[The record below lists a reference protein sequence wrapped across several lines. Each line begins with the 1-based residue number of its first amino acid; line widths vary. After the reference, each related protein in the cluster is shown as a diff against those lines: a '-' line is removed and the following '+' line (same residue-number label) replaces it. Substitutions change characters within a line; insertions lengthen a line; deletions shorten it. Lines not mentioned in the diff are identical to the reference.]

1 MLAVL
6 CLLLVVWQPLS
17 LALTASTVLAALP
30 VRGLPL
36 VAVLVVRILAAG
48 LGIAAG
54 LALMGRRPGAVAL
67 AKVSLIVSAATD
79 LFVYLTPYF
88 PSNRAPGDTAII
100 VAASLAYYATW
111 LIYLFRS
118 KRIRRR
124 FDHDIS

>member
-124 FDHDIS
+124 FDHEIS